1 MKPDS
6 DSYLCIAL
14 LDLRYR
20 PSPDI
25 LAMIKL
31 NSLSLWKRIA
41 VGFIIMGVLVLAC
54 SIAGGTGIFLIARQL
69 KALSGAAWQTAGGAK
84 QGALC
89 LESQMRLVSG
99 VVHGIDEEDGL
110 KELPALRNAT
120 KAAFENVSR
129 SGLLP
134 EEAIRKLNDR
144 LTACDAICDQLL
156 TAVERV
162 NVTQRQFQQKSDL
175 LLSVSEEMERAG
187 DQEVERIEKDPD
199 VPFTWNTGLK
209 TRWEAADGGME
220 TSIGFLTQ
228 LYHLEKLLAGGNPE
242 ECRRKIAEAREFQGD
257 AVTMML
263 GTGIFQQPFSSPELR
278 ARFSESTM
286 QEVCLNTQ
294 AETIRSMDEYIS
306 AHIAIKR
313 LHHQYQQVSVE
324 VVRTAAEINQKADT
338 EVEIIRQGAVR
349 ATIGASLV
357 ILVTGLLSIPV
368 AIWAVR
374 LLHNS
379 VAIPIGMAANALQEA
394 TGTAATAVIQMTH
407 SISSIAKNTEQ
418 AAEVSRSASTV
429 AGKGRESVSSLGQAA
444 QQIHGVVEL
453 IDSVAA
459 KTNLLALNAT
469 IEAARAGAA
478 GKGFAV
484 VAHEV
489 KSLARQTSDATR
501 EIRSRLDEMRSASE
515 KTVSDISQIF
525 QVIQEVDSVNQEI
538 ARSAVEQK
546 QATGDIS
553 QCVRN
558 TSEAAD
564 AVRLIVHGTVAFA

>member
-1 MKPDS
+1 M
-6 DSYLCIAL
+6 
-14 LDLRYR
+14 
-20 PSPDI
+20 
-25 LAMIKL
+25 
-31 NSLSLWKRIA
+31 SLWKRIA
-41 VGFIIMGVLVLAC
+41 VGFVIMGALVVAS
-54 SIAGGTGIFLIARQL
+54 SISGGTGIFLIARQL
-69 KALSGAAWQTAGGAK
+69 KVLSGAAWQTSGGAK

-99 VVHGIDEEDGL
+99 VVHGVASEDIL
-110 KELPALRNAT
+110 KELPALRKSAKT
-120 KAAFENVSR
+120 AFEDVAR
-129 SGLLP
+129 GGLLP
-134 EEAIRKLNDR
+134 EETIRKLSDR
-144 LTACDAICDQLL
+144 LTACDAVCDQLL
-156 TAVERV
+156 TAVDRV
-162 NVTQRQFQQKSDL
+162 NLAEAQFQKQSDL
-175 LLSVSEEMERAG
+175 LLSVSEEMERTG
-187 DQEVERIEKDPD
+187 DQEVEGIEKDPD
-199 VPFTWNTGLK
+199 VPFTWNSGLK

-242 ECRRKIAEAREFQGD
+242 ECRRRIAEARQFQGD

-263 GTGIFQQPFSSPELR
+263 GTGIFKRPFESPELR
-278 ARFSESTM
+278 ARFGDSTM
-286 QEVCLNTQ
+286 HDVCVKTQ
-294 AETIRSMDEYIS
+294 TETIRCMDDFIA
-306 AHIAIKR
+306 AHIAMNR
-313 LHHQYQQVSVE
+313 LHHQYQQISVE
-324 VVRTAAEINQKADT
+324 VVRTASQINQKADA
-338 EVEIIRQGAVR
+338 EVETIREDAVR

-368 AIWAVR
+368 AVWAVR

-515 KTVSDISQIF
+515 KTVADISQIF

-553 QCVRN
+553 LCVRN

-564 AVRLIVHGTVAFA
+564 AVRLIVQGTVAFA